1 MAYFSRR
8 RYTAYRR
15 RGRLRWVVV
24 VALVGAALVAVTRQH
39 SAATASVSVIITATA
54 TASEPGPAL
63 SADIVQTMR
72 TAGLGSTPATA
83 YVVAPG
89 ASQPDAIPL
98 TPYLPNGQADYG
110 PTRGA
115 VLADNISAVQQ
126 AVEDEAAQGGFDVL
140 ATITAAIKAAPA
152 PATLIVITS
161 GLSTAGG
168 FDLRQVGWDASP
180 DWVAAQLKAR
190 GLLPDLAGYQVV
202 FSGLGDTAGRQ
213 PSLPLPQQNTLA
225 SYWMAICQASGAAS
239 CRVDDTDRP
248 EPHARSTVPV
258 PLVPVPAVISLIGPR
273 HQTITTLPD
282 PLLFGFDSSTLVP
295 SADSILRPIAN
306 RARSQDQLVS
316 ITGYASP
323 DGGTGAYNL
332 ALSARR
338 AAAVRDRLIA
348 LGLPAGQVGQVTGA
362 GTAGAS
368 RAACLSHGQLD
379 EAVCAQLRKV
389 VIVLSPATA
398 TATVTS

>member
-24 VALVGAALVAVTRQH
+24 VALVGAALVADNRQH

-89 ASQPDAIPL
+89 AHQPDAIPL

-152 PATLIVITS
+152 
-161 GLSTAGG
+161 
-168 FDLRQVGWDASP
+168 
-180 DWVAAQLKAR
+180 AR
-190 GLLPDLAGYQVV
+190 
-202 FSGLGDTAGRQ
+202 
-213 PSLPLPQQNTLA
+213 
-225 SYWMAICQASGAAS
+225 
-239 CRVDDTDRP
+239 
-248 EPHARSTVPV
+248 
-258 PLVPVPAVISLIGPR
+258 PR
-273 HQTITTLPD
+273 
-282 PLLFGFDSSTLVP
+282 
-295 SADSILRPIAN
+295 
-306 RARSQDQLVS
+306 
-316 ITGYASP
+316 
-323 DGGTGAYNL
+323 
-332 ALSARR
+332 
-338 AAAVRDRLIA
+338 
-348 LGLPAGQVGQVTGA
+348 
-362 GTAGAS
+362 
-368 RAACLSHGQLD
+368 
-379 EAVCAQLRKV
+379 
-389 VIVLSPATA
+389 
-398 TATVTS
+398 